1 MELETVNAIDVEG
14 FEEGLDCC
22 IDSESIRESIHC
34 RVESIHEK
42 TWFPAAEAK
51 HRSGLDQSA
60 FVRMIADLKDL
71 HKIPVQ
77 FLRRGQARSTEYSRI
92 CINLLRALDS
102 GDTKT
107 FEHLKQDLVPVDVSS
122 ALVIS
127 TGHTLSLDRKIEQL
141 HQNHSSTSAILAA
154 RLQETLAKIADRNQT
169 LAKRSSSL
177 SNAEILAA
185 KNRGALRALE
195 VFDVEQST
203 CDELLAHLRTAELE
217 G

>member
-1 MELETVNAIDVEG
+1 MELETIDVIDIEG
-14 FEEGLDCC
+14 FGEDLDSCV
-22 IDSESIRESIHC
+22 DSESIRESIHC

-77 FLRRGQARSTEYSRI
+77 ALRRGQARSTEYSRI

-102 GDTKT
+102 GDTET
-107 FEHLKQDLVPVDVSS
+107 FEYIKRDLIPVEVSS
-122 ALVIS
+122 ALVVS
-127 TGHTLSLDRKIEQL
+127 SGHTLSLDRKIEQL
-141 HQNHSSTSAILAA
+141 HQSHSSTSTVLAV

-169 LAKRSSSL
+169 SNERNFSL

-195 VFDVEQST
+195 IFDTEQST
-203 CDELLAHLRTAELE
+203 CDELLANLRTAELE

>member
-1 MELETVNAIDVEG
+1 MELETVDAIDVEG
-14 FEEGLDCC
+14 FEEGLDDC
-22 IDSESIRESIHC
+22 IDSESIRESIHY

-77 FLRRGQARSTEYSRI
+77 ALRRGQARSTEYSRT

-102 GDTKT
+102 EDTET
-107 FEHLKQDLVPVDVSS
+107 FEYIKRGLVPIQVSS
-122 ALVIS
+122 SLVIS
-127 TGHTLSLDRKIEQL
+127 SGHTLSLDRKIGELQ
-141 HQNHSSTSAILAA
+141 QNHSSTSAVLAA
-154 RLQETLAKIADRNQT
+154 RFQTTLAKIADRNQAST
-169 LAKRSSSL
+169 ERNSSL

-195 VFDVEQST
+195 IFDTEQST

>member
-1 MELETVNAIDVEG
+1 MELEIVDVTDVEG
-14 FEEGLDCC
+14 VDEGLSRR
-22 IDSESIRESIHC
+22 IDSESIRESIQC

-51 HRSGLDQSA
+51 HRSGLDQST
-60 FVRMIADLKDL
+60 FVRMITDLKDL
-71 HKIPVQ
+71 HKIPAQ
-77 FLRRGQARSTEYSRI
+77 ALRRGQARSTEYSRI
-92 CINLLRALDS
+92 CISLLRALDS
-102 GDTKT
+102 GDTET
-107 FEHLKQDLVPVDVSS
+107 FEYLKQDLVPVQVSS

-141 HQNHSSTSAILAA
+141 HQSHSSTSTVLAS

-169 LAKRSSSL
+169 SNERNSSL

-195 VFDVEQST
+195 IFDTEQST
-203 CDELLAHLRTAELE
+203 CDELLAHLRTAELDS
-217 G
+217 